1 MDKNNIKC
9 PVDMGLSLIGGKWK
23 ILIIG
28 RIYENN
34 KIRFNELKRVVGNIS
49 TQELARKLN
58 ELRQDNLVI
67 KVTKKSQNVEYSLT
81 NFGKSAVP
89 IIIALKEWS
98 YGKKNMISKY
108 VNS

>member
-1 MDKNNIKC
+1 MDKINIKC
-9 PVDMGLSLIGGKWK
+9 PVDMGYSLISGKWK
-23 ILIIG
+23 MKIIAK
-28 RIYENN
+28 IHENN

-49 TQELARKLN
+49 TQELVRKLN
-58 ELRQDNLVI
+58 ELRQDKLAI

-108 VNS
+108 ANS

>member
-23 ILIIG
+23 MLIIG

-49 TQELARKLN
+49 TQELVRKLN
-58 ELRQDNLVI
+58 ELRQDKLAI

-89 IIIALKEWS
+89 IIIALKEWG

-108 VNS
+108 ANS